1 MHKRRNHSGKN
12 LRTSDENEH
21 AWVCP
26 NCLTRYKQDNS
37 AETTEPPLCDRCRV
51 PLIQENQNHA
61 EFRCARCKFR
71 ILTPEGLWCTR
82 KHKFPRRYDVDR
94 CVAFVARR
102 RRQKGDKN
110 ERND

>member
-1 MHKRRNHSGKN
+1 MHTKKDPRAKGSTSNKRKQ
-12 LRTSDENEH
+12 T
-21 AWVCP
+21 WVCP
-26 NCLTRYKQDNS
+26 SCLTRIVIDKGDS
-37 AETTEPPLCDRCRV
+37 ESESRLCDYCQV
-51 PLIQENQNHA
+51 PLVQDDQNHA

-82 KHKFPRRYDVDR
+82 KHKFPRRYDADR

-102 RRQKGDKN
+102 RRKGGVD